1 MRPRAISRSPYDYDL
16 GVLWRSEPPDFSS
29 CEPEVRRNCL
39 REGSDFSRA
48 AAAVPTRAASAA
60 EVGLG
65 MQSHLRMLIVSI
77 FALPL
82 LTAPLFAQRSRA
94 PMRFSS
100 STNFGSGHR
109 SRFPGSFFVGG
120 PIPGLMAIALG
131 PITTPTVAVTAL
143 LGNRSFD
150 CRCFSAF
157 LAGNIDCCRRIVIC
171 AAIGYGG
178 VRIQG

>member
-1 MRPRAISRSPYDYDL
+1 MFQSRP
-16 GVLWRSEPPDFSS
+16 VLTKLTQLPWFLNFRGIVKIRQPSS
-29 CEPEVRRNCL
+29 L
-39 REGSDFSRA
+39 
-48 AAAVPTRAASAA
+48 
-60 EVGLG
+60 
-65 MQSHLRMLIVSI
+65 HW
-77 FALPL
+77 
-82 LTAPLFAQRSRA
+82 
-94 PMRFSS
+94 
-100 STNFGSGHR
+100 
-109 SRFPGSFFVGG
+109 SFFVGG

-131 PITTPTVAVTAL
+131 PIPTPTVAVTAL